1 MKTLSNEQRLKMT
14 HAMKIREY
22 PRNVSII
29 TEGDNGQ
36 EMFILER
43 GSILVTKGIGI
54 SSSLEMAYI
63 IWSILYG
70 PYHMV
75 HMILTLNYIWRNSS
89 FLFWCHIFI
98 SVNIEKRCS
107 FKFDP
112 LVDWFF
118 GINCKGTKDNIF
130 FNVYACYFYPWFH
143 VEFIMPSNKLNER
156 LLDKIFSKMI
166 FPFRTRMILVYW
178 VKNLGSVGNNESIPI
193 IRIWISLK
201 RSFYNFSN

>member
-75 HMILTLNYIWRNSS
+75 HIIWSVSYGPYHIVHILW
-89 FLFWCHIFI
+89 
-98 SVNIEKRCS
+98 
-107 FKFDP
+107 FKSHA
-112 LVDWFF
+112 LYHV
-118 GINCKGTKDNIF
+118 INT
-130 FNVYACYFYPWFH
+130 
-143 VEFIMPSNKLNER
+143 
-156 LLDKIFSKMI
+156 
-166 FPFRTRMILVYW
+166 ILIYD
-178 VKNLGSVGNNESIPI
+178 I
-193 IRIWISLK
+193 
-201 RSFYNFSN
+201 